1 MITEEIVKNAAQQGM
16 PALESLFKNLSKE
29 DALKGLG
36 LLVIL
41 GITGTALKIVKEIV
55 MGK

>member
-1 MITEEIVKNAAQQGM
+1 MITEEIVKKAAQQGT

-29 DALKGLG
+29 DGLKGLG

-41 GITGTALKIVKEIV
+41 GIAGTAINIVKEIV